1 MSESMPMGEVIDLAS
16 VRPGIEPKYPHPTT
30 RDGDDAARHVE
41 APAPAAP
48 DEEASGL
55 LVDSPSGPEPGKLAS
70 ALASR
75 SVQRR
80 PIVAPWLRN
89 RTEFNDMARWTAGHI
104 GHTVAYH
111 GARLP
116 LYGAR
121 LAVRSPRGAVRLVTR
136 ASRWASDAEAMPL
149 RLEAVAKN
157 DPEMYMKLMRMR
169 DSRVTYRRIVFGG
182 GTVATLI
189 TALFILALP
198 GLAQLLALSAVVT
211 ALGWYG
217 SPADKPLL
225 GVAVV
230 VPRVQKLT
238 SEIVIRALAA
248 LGIGEINKAMTRGA
262 EGITFPAPITR
273 DGPGWRADV
282 ELPYGVTVSD
292 IMDRREKLASGL
304 RRPLGCVWPEGVP
317 GEHPG
322 RMALWVGDRDMSQVP
337 PSPWPLAKAGKV
349 SLFEAFRYGTDPR
362 GRAVMLTLMYAN
374 ALIGAMPGMGKT
386 FALRILALA
395 AALDVLAQM
404 RVFELKGTGDL
415 SACEKVAH
423 HYGSGQD
430 DATLAACVESLREVV
445 KDLEKRATTI
455 RKLPKDVCPEN
466 KVTPELAAKKSLGL
480 FPLVFIIDECQNLF
494 AHPKYG
500 KEAGELCTTII
511 KLGRALGVILL
522 LATQRPDKD
531 SLPTSISANVGIRL
545 CLRVMGQ
552 VENDMILGTSMYKKG
567 IQATTFAKKDK
578 GIGWLVGDEDDPQ
591 ITRSDY
597 VDNPGA
603 DIICDRARA
612 LRKAAGTLT
621 GYAAGEDITVADRV
635 SLITDIL
642 SVTSADEEKIWSE
655 TVIARLAE
663 LRPELYGGWTPAGLA
678 DALKPHGIAT
688 GQVWG
693 QDETGKGA
701 NRRGIIRAHIADAAE
716 DTAPATR

>member
-1 MSESMPMGEVIDLAS
+1 MSEIKPMGDVIDF
-16 VRPGIEPKYPHPTT
+16 PTT
-30 RDGDDAARHVE
+30 RTDVE
-41 APAPAAP
+41 QNHHIEPPAPTTP
-48 DEEASGL
+48 DDGGDEVETAGL
-55 LVDSPSGPEPGKLAS
+55 LVDSPSGPEPGKLA
-70 ALASR
+70 AGLASR
-75 SVQRR
+75 TAQRR
-80 PIVAPWLRN
+80 PIVAPWLRD
-89 RTEFNDMARWTAGHI
+89 RAEFKDMARWTAGHI
-104 GHTVAYH
+104 GHTIGYH
-111 GARLP
+111 SARLP

-121 LAVRSPRGAVRLVTR
+121 LAVRSPRGAVRLITK

-149 RLEAVAKN
+149 RLQAVAKN
-157 DPEMYMKLMRMR
+157 DPETYMKLMRMR
-169 DSRVTYRRIVFGG
+169 DARVVYRRIVFGG
-182 GTVATLI
+182 GIVATLV
-189 TALFILALP
+189 TALVLLALP
-198 GLAQLLALSAVVT
+198 GLAQLLTASVVVT

-238 SEIVIRALAA
+238 SEIVMRALAA
-248 LGIGEINKAMTRGA
+248 LGIGEINKAMARGG

-304 RRPLGCVWPEGVP
+304 RRPLGCVWPESVP
-317 GEHPG
+317 DEHPG
-322 RMALWVGDRDMSQVP
+322 RMALWVGDRDMSQVKP
-337 PSPWPLAKAGKV
+337 AAWPLAKAGKV
-349 SLFEAFRYGTDPR
+349 SLFDAFAYGTDPR
-362 GRAVMLTLMYAN
+362 GRQVALTLMYAN

-430 DATLAACVESLREVV
+430 DETLAKCVESLREVV
-445 KDLEKRATTI
+445 KDLERRAKVI
-455 RKLPKDVCPEN
+455 RELPKDICPEN

-494 AHPKYG
+494 SHPRFG

-531 SLPTSISANVGIRL
+531 SLPTAISANVGIRL

-567 IQATTFAKKDK
+567 IQATTFAKRDK

-591 ITRSDY
+591 ITRSYY

-603 DIICDRARA
+603 DLICDRARA
-612 LRKAAGTLT
+612 LRKAAGTLS
-621 GYAAGEDITVADRV
+621 GYAAGEDIEISDVKV

-642 SVTSADEEKIWSE
+642 SVTSADEDKIWSE
-655 TVIARLAE
+655 TIIARLAE
-663 LRPELYGGWTPAGLA
+663 LRPDLYGGWTATGLA
-678 DALKPHGIAT
+678 DALKPHGITT

-716 DTAPATR
+716 DTKPATR